1 MKAWLTRDSSGKSF
15 FANADIEN
23 KELTAYE
30 IAKKRVSGW
39 VSSLQLFIAVCAIQ
53 LARISHQVS

>member
-1 MKAWLTRDSSGKSF
+1 MRARDPSGKSF

-39 VSSLQLFIAVCAIQ
+39 VSSPLDYAANNWIVKAL
-53 LARISHQVS
+53 